1 MMKKDIVI
9 SMCGHDKGRIYA
21 LLYEEDGYVYLA
33 DGKTKT
39 LQKPKKKKLKHIKN
53 TGLSIELK
61 YNPLYDAH
69 ILKEIKS
76 LLKKGGCCL
85 G

>member
-1 MMKKDIVI
+1 MNDIVI
-9 SMCGHDKGRIYA
+9 SLCGHDEGKYYV
-21 LLYEEDGYVYLA
+21 LLYEKEGYGYLV
-33 DGKTKT
+33 DGKRKT
-39 LQKPKKKKLKHIKN
+39 LNSPKKKKLKHIKH
-53 TGLSIELK
+53 TGQAIDLTK

-69 ILKEIKS
+69 ILKEVRS